1 MKLKPKVKIDA
12 LAITLPRHI
21 SRDSLAI
28 YEAAIDVF
36 NTNSSVTGERETP
49 TSRYKASFR
58 VPLRQIRSEEL
69 IRQVPHVFIEVGPRN
84 EASDS
89 PLRVDF
95 KGFPYSD
102 DEWAEAS
109 KILNRLLG
117 SFDNTAHSMDDFVV
131 TRFDVAFDV
140 NFDLLDLLFYKK
152 NTKVTEVSYGK
163 GGRIRCLRLGRSKSK
178 RYIVIYTKDWRPHR
192 DAEFA
197 PDGYTRIEVRTK
209 PRVSVSNLLDEV
221 NVEEIN
227 SSLTLYDAE
236 KVKKLRIFGDEMM
249 RLINHFGISPAVMS
263 CKTAKR
269 RKLLSYLK
277 LCRIPLLTDI
287 EIRKVRKSLHKQ
299 LQKLFK

>member
-1 MKLKPKVKIDA
+1 MKLKPHVKIDA
-12 LAITLPRHI
+12 FAITLRRHI
-21 SRDSLAI
+21 SCDPKPIVRAARSLFA
-28 YEAAIDVF
+28 E
-36 NTNSSVTGERETP
+36 TSSVTGEKGTP

-58 VPLRQIRSEEL
+58 IPLRQILENES
-69 IRQVPHVFIEVGPRN
+69 IRQVPHVFLEVAPRN
-84 EASDS
+84 EAADS
-89 PLRVDF
+89 SLRIDF

-102 DEWAEAS
+102 KEWAEAS
-109 KILNRLLG
+109 KILNRLL
-117 SFDNTAHSMDDFVV
+117 SSSEDTALSMDDFIV

-178 RYIVIYTKDWRPHR
+178 RYIVIYTKEWRPHR

-227 SSLTLYDAE
+227 SSLTLYDAD
-236 KVKKLRIFGDEMM
+236 KVI
-249 RLINHFGISPAVMS
+249 
-263 CKTAKR
+263 
-269 RKLLSYLK
+269 
-277 LCRIPLLTDI
+277 
-287 EIRKVRKSLHKQ
+287 
-299 LQKLFK
+299 